1 MFTNNPFAELSIL
14 ISPGVMQ
21 TFVWVMI
28 LLVVGGTLFDVIHK
42 KSAKYFFANYNQSK
56 SKGARLT
63 GGTLAAVAVQ
73 TAVHDVA
80 ASGEFCSKNRRFA
93 HLLGMYGFIVFVVTT
108 FKLIFSEPIV
118 AAGGFTALLWH
129 LGALM
134 VVAGGVWFWFG
145 FRADVVAEGRSP
157 WRVMRADLFVLS
169 LVAMTALALLWSFF
183 QALGVVSL
191 ARLFL
196 VLFVLATVVLF
207 GGVPW
212 SKFSH
217 MFFKPAAAFEKRM
230 SEANGSRNNLPAPA
244 DAPARFGLGIK
255 REPPRHY

>member
-1 MFTNNPFAELSIL
+1 MLTNNPFAELSTH

-42 KSAKYFFANYNQSK
+42 KSAKYFFANYNK
-56 SKGARLT
+56 SKTKGTQLT
-63 GGTLAAVAVQ
+63 GGKWAAIAMQ
-73 TAVHDVA
+73 TTVHDVA
-80 ASGEFCSKNRRFA
+80 TSGEFCNKNRRIA

-108 FKLIFSEPIV
+108 FKLIFSEPIE
-118 AAGGFTALLWH
+118 AAGGFTAILWH

-134 VVAGGVWFWFG
+134 VVAGGLWFWFG
-145 FRADVVAEGRSP
+145 FRADVVAEGQSP

-183 QALGVVSL
+183 QAVGAATL
-191 ARLFL
+191 AMLFF
-196 VLFVLATVVLF
+196 VLFIIATMVLF

-230 SEANGSRNNLPAPA
+230 SEANGCRNNLPAPA
-244 DAPARFGLGIK
+244 DAPAQFGLGIK
-255 REPPRHY
+255 RESPRHY